1 MPSKVFPKYVEW
13 EDLWSGPISQRVEC
27 YKLYVSAVSEIIFP
41 VSTAML
47 DTDVKSISVDKDLNY
62 YTNPWW

>member
-41 VSTAML
+41 VSTESCSKWA
-47 DTDVKSISVDKDLNY
+47 NY
-62 YTNPWW
+62 NFF